1 MNFDA
6 WRFDNDFVGI
16 IPRNERGRSKKIEF
30 MPRRNVRLL
39 FFIKS
44 GFQAGILRVFTG
56 F

>member
-1 MNFDA
+1 
-6 WRFDNDFVGI
+6 VEI
-16 IPRNERGRSKKIEF
+16 IPRNVRGRSKKIEF
-30 MPRRNVRLL
+30 MPGRNFKLL